1 MKPITFTSTLPAE
14 IWQSLEAYAEKFK
27 VPRNR
32 IMEQA
37 LKAYFERLKQAEYIH
52 SFRKAAGDPE
62 MGAMAAEGLADY
74 LKILDEP

>member
-14 IWQSLEAYAEKFK
+14 VWKSLETYAVKFK

-32 IMEQA
+32 IMENA
-37 LKAYFERLKQAEYIH
+37 LLAYFDRLKQAEYTH
-52 SFRKAAGDPE
+52 SFKRAAADRE
-62 MGAMAAEGLADY
+62 MNLMAEEGLEDY